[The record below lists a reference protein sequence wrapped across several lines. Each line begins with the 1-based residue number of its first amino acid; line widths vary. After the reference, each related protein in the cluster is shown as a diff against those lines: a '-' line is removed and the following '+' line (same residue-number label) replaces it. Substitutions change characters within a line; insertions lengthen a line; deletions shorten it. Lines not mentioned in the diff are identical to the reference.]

1 MDRTYGVSDT
11 IIPKRMTAVGQVA
24 AVPAKLHWMTMSPT
38 AAASLIELID
48 SLTAAGAVAWDMTH
62 GVNSAH
68 HMNIMP
74 PMPFATGIYLKT
86 LTNMTSIIFG
96 YSVV

>member
-1 MDRTYGVSDT
+1 MDKTYGVSDT

-24 AVPAKLHWMTMSPT
+24 GVPAKLHWMTMSPT
-38 AAASLIELID
+38 AAASLIELTD
-48 SLTAAGAVAWDMTH
+48 DLVGGAVIAWDMTH

-74 PMPFATGIYLKT
+74 PMPFANGIYLKT
-86 LTNMTSIIFG
+86 LTNMVSMIFG
-96 YSVV
+96 YSVI